1 MAPMP
6 EGSSSTLTPPTTAA
20 PALKVGF
27 NDRVP
32 LLQLSVMTVQNIFAV
47 TGMFLFPAV
56 LGTSLHLAPLTVAE
70 LYGATFIVTGIGT
83 VINSAFGL
91 RLPVVL
97 GPWAPMLS
105 GLVSAAKVAGLGGA
119 FGSMFT
125 ASLIWVVLS
134 IPFPGF
140 SVVSYLGKLFRAP
153 ILYGG
158 VVLILMTSLTDVTVV
173 NWLGTPGTGGFG
185 KASWIGGGVALV
197 VTFAILALVRGPV
210 RSVAMLCGI
219 AAGVIVY
226 ACLGSVSF
234 SRVGKSPWLFDFH
247 LFPFGFSVSPVLVV
261 LFFLLLMTSVS
272 NSLAL
277 YNVTGEWSGAE
288 LGGRRM
294 AWGILGQSVT
304 AVAAAVFGS
313 FSSTTYPSNL
323 AIVRASRVGSRWVT
337 ITTGVVM
344 IVGGSILKFD
354 AIFVSIPSN
363 VIAASAIILFGVLAM
378 SAIESLSRVSWDQL
392 NFLVLGPAFMISIG
406 GLFITATTLDQ
417 FPLIVRQILSQ
428 PLLTGPV
435 LLVLLHLVVNHVVR
449 PRLAEASGSR
459 EENLPVASGTP
470 AGAREMTA

>member
-1 MAPMP
+1 MAPTP
-6 EGSSSTLTPPTTAA
+6 EGSSPTPASTAA
-20 PALKVGF
+20 ATPALKVGF

-32 LLQLSVMTVQNIFAV
+32 LLQLSVMTLQNIFAV

-56 LGTSLHLAPLTVAE
+56 LGSSLHLAPLTVAE

-105 GLVSAAKVAGLGGA
+105 GLISGAKIAGLGGA
-119 FGSMFT
+119 FGSMFV

-140 SVVSYLGKLFRAP
+140 SVVAYLGKLFRAP

-158 VVLILMTSLTDVTVV
+158 VLLILMTSLTDVTVV
-173 NWLGTPGTGGFG
+173 NWLGTPGTVGFG
-185 KASWIGGGVALV
+185 KASWIGGAVALL
-197 VTFAILALVRGPV
+197 VTFAILALVRGSV

-219 AAGVIVY
+219 VAGVIAY
-226 ACLGSVSF
+226 ACIGSISF
-234 SRVGKSPWLFDFH
+234 ARVGSAPWLFNFH
-247 LFPFGFSVSPVLVV
+247 VFPFGFSVNPVLVV

-288 LGGRRM
+288 LGGTRM
-294 AWGILGQSVT
+294 AWGILGQSVA
-304 AVAAAVFGS
+304 AVAAALFGS

-323 AIVRASRVGSRWVT
+323 AIVRASRVGSRWITV
-337 ITTGVVM
+337 TTGVVM

-378 SAIESLSRVSWDQL
+378 SAIESLSRVKWDQL
-392 NFLVLGPAFMISIG
+392 NFLVLGPAFMIAIG
-406 GLFITATTLDQ
+406 GLFITTTTLAQ

-428 PLLTGPV
+428 PLLDGPV
-435 LLVLLHLVVNHVVR
+435 LLVVLHLIVNHVVR
-449 PRLAEASGSR
+449 PRIAES
-459 EENLPVASGTP
+459 EEPPAAPVPVAADASEVS
-470 AGAREMTA
+470 A

>member
-1 MAPMP
+1 MAATP
-6 EGSSSTLTPPTTAA
+6 EGSSATRTSPASAA
-20 PALKVGF
+20 PALRVGF
-27 NDRVP
+27 DGRVP

-56 LGTSLHLAPLTVAE
+56 LGTSLHLAPSTVAE

-83 VINSAFGL
+83 VLNSAFGL

-105 GLVSAAKVAGLGGA
+105 GLVSAAKIAGLGGA

-125 ASLIWVVLS
+125 AGLIWTVLS
-134 IPFPGF
+134 IPLPGF
-140 SVVSYLGKLFRAP
+140 SVVSYLGRMFRAP

-158 VVLILMTSLTDVTVV
+158 VILILMTSLTDVTVV
-173 NWLGTPGTGGFG
+173 NWLGTPGTSGFG

-197 VTFAILALVRGPV
+197 VTFAILALARGPL

-219 AAGVIVY
+219 AAGVIAY
-226 ACLGSVSF
+226 ACIGSVSF
-234 SRVGKSPWLFDFH
+234 ARVGASPWLFDFR
-247 LFPFGFSVSPVLVV
+247 LFPFGFSVNPVLVV

-277 YNVTGEWSGAE
+277 YNVTGEWSGTE

-304 AVAAAVFGS
+304 AVAAAALGS

-337 ITTGVVM
+337 VTTGIVM

-392 NFLVLGPAFMISIG
+392 NFLVLGPAFMIAIG
-406 GLFITATTLDQ
+406 GLFIAPATLAH
-417 FPLIVRQILSQ
+417 FPLIVRQVLSQ
-428 PLLTGPV
+428 PLLDGPV
-435 LLVLLHLVVNHVVR
+435 LLVLLHLLVNHVVR
-449 PRLAEASGSR
+449 PRLAAAPDPVAASI
-459 EENLPVASGTP
+459 PVASGAP
-470 AGAREMTA
+470 EMMA

>member
-1 MAPMP
+1 MAATP
-6 EGSSSTLTPPTTAA
+6 EGSSATRTSPASAA
-20 PALKVGF
+20 PALRVGF
-27 NDRVP
+27 DGRVP

-56 LGTSLHLAPLTVAE
+56 LGTSLHLAPPTVAE

-83 VINSAFGL
+83 VLNSAFGL

-105 GLVSAAKVAGLGGA
+105 GLVSAAKIAGLGGA

-125 ASLIWVVLS
+125 AGLIWTVLS
-134 IPFPGF
+134 IPLPGF
-140 SVVSYLGKLFRAP
+140 SVVSYLGRMFRAP

-158 VVLILMTSLTDVTVV
+158 VILILMTSLTDVTVV
-173 NWLGTPGTGGFG
+173 NWLGTPGTSGFG

-197 VTFAILALVRGPV
+197 VTFAILALARGPL

-219 AAGVIVY
+219 AAGVIAY
-226 ACLGSVSF
+226 ACIGSVSF
-234 SRVGKSPWLFDFH
+234 ARVGASPWLFDFR
-247 LFPFGFSVSPVLVV
+247 LFPFGFSVNPVLVV

-277 YNVTGEWSGAE
+277 YNVTGEWSGTE

-304 AVAAAVFGS
+304 AVAAAALGS

-337 ITTGVVM
+337 VTTGIVM

-392 NFLVLGPAFMISIG
+392 NFLVLGPAFMIAIG
-406 GLFITATTLDQ
+406 GLFIAPATLAH
-417 FPLIVRQILSQ
+417 FPLIVRQVLAQ
-428 PLLTGPV
+428 PLLDGPV
-435 LLVLLHLVVNHVVR
+435 LLVLLHLLVNHVVR
-449 PRLAEASGSR
+449 PRLAAAPDPVAASI
-459 EENLPVASGTP
+459 PVASGAP
-470 AGAREMTA
+470 EMMA

>member
-1 MAPMP
+1 MAATP
-6 EGSSSTLTPPTTAA
+6 EGSSATRTSPASAT
-20 PALKVGF
+20 PALRVGF
-27 NDRVP
+27 DGRVP

-56 LGTSLHLAPLTVAE
+56 LGTSLHLAPSTVAE

-83 VINSAFGL
+83 VLNSAFGL

-105 GLVSAAKVAGLGGA
+105 GLVSAAKIAGLGGA
-119 FGSMFT
+119 FGSMFI
-125 ASLIWVVLS
+125 AGLIWTVLS
-134 IPFPGF
+134 IPLPGF
-140 SVVSYLGKLFRAP
+140 SVVSYLGRMFRAP

-158 VVLILMTSLTDVTVV
+158 VILILMTSLTDVTVV
-173 NWLGTPGTGGFG
+173 NWLGTPGTSGFG

-197 VTFAILALVRGPV
+197 VTFAILALARGPL

-219 AAGVIVY
+219 AAGVIAY
-226 ACLGSVSF
+226 ACIGSVSF
-234 SRVGKSPWLFDFH
+234 ARVGASPWLFDFR
-247 LFPFGFSVSPVLVV
+247 LFPFGFSVNPVLVV

-277 YNVTGEWSGAE
+277 YNVTGEWSGTE

-304 AVAAAVFGS
+304 AVAAAALGS

-337 ITTGVVM
+337 VTTGIVM

-392 NFLVLGPAFMISIG
+392 NFLVLGPAFMIAIG
-406 GLFITATTLDQ
+406 GLFIAPATLAH
-417 FPLIVRQILSQ
+417 FPLIVRQVLAQ
-428 PLLTGPV
+428 PLLDGPV
-435 LLVLLHLVVNHVVR
+435 LLVLLHLLVNHVVR
-449 PRLAEASGSR
+449 PRLAAAPD
-459 EENLPVASGTP
+459 PVAASIPVTSGAP
-470 AGAREMTA
+470 EMMA

>member
-1 MAPMP
+1 MASAP
-6 EGSSSTLTPPTTAA
+6 ENSPSTAS

-27 NDRVP
+27 DERVP
-32 LLQLSVMTVQNIFAV
+32 PLQQGVMTLQNVFAI

-56 LGTSLHLAPLTVAE
+56 LGTSLHLAPSTVAE

-83 VINSAFGL
+83 VINSVFGL

-97 GPWAPMLS
+97 GPWAPMLT
-105 GLVSAAKVAGLGGA
+105 GLIAAAKIAGLGAA
-119 FGSMFT
+119 FGSFFV

-140 SVVSYLGKLFRAP
+140 SVASYLGRLFRDP

-158 VVLILMTSLTDVTVV
+158 VILILMTSLTDVTVV
-173 NWLGTPGTGGFG
+173 NWIGTPGTADFG
-185 KASWIGGGVALV
+185 KASWIGGAVALV
-197 VTFAILALVRGPV
+197 VTFALLALVRGPV

-226 ACLGSVSF
+226 AFLGPVSF
-234 SRVGKSPWLFDFH
+234 ARVGKSPWLYNFH
-247 LFPFGFSVSPVLVV
+247 AFPFGFSVSAILVV

-277 YNVTGEWSGAE
+277 YNVTGEWSGVE

-304 AVAAAVFGS
+304 AVAAAALGT

-323 AIVRASRVGSRWVT
+323 AIVRASRIGSRWVT
-337 ITTGVVM
+337 ATTGAVL

-354 AIFVSIPSN
+354 AIFVSIPST

-406 GLFITATTLDQ
+406 GIFVTDATLAQ
-417 FPLIVRQILSQ
+417 FPLIVREIISQ
-428 PLLTGPV
+428 PLLDGPV
-435 LLVLLHLVVNHVVR
+435 LLVLAHLLINHVVR
-449 PRLAEASGSR
+449 PRLGESPRSGSQPR
-459 EENLPVASGTP
+459 EVTVAAPTP
-470 AGAREMTA
+470 EATV

>member
-1 MAPMP
+1 MAATP
-6 EGSSSTLTPPTTAA
+6 EGSSATRTSPASAA
-20 PALKVGF
+20 PALRVGF
-27 NDRVP
+27 DGRVP

-56 LGTSLHLAPLTVAE
+56 LGTSLHLAPSTVAE

-83 VINSAFGL
+83 VLNSAFGL

-105 GLVSAAKVAGLGGA
+105 GLVSAAKIAGLGGA

-125 ASLIWVVLS
+125 AGLIWTVLS
-134 IPFPGF
+134 IPLPGF
-140 SVVSYLGKLFRAP
+140 SVVSYLGRMFRAP

-158 VVLILMTSLTDVTVV
+158 VILILMTSLTDVTVV
-173 NWLGTPGTGGFG
+173 NWLGTPGTSGFG

-197 VTFAILALVRGPV
+197 VTFAILALARGPL

-219 AAGVIVY
+219 AAGVIAY
-226 ACLGSVSF
+226 ACIGSVSF
-234 SRVGKSPWLFDFH
+234 ARVGASPWLFDFR
-247 LFPFGFSVSPVLVV
+247 LFPFGFSVNPVLVV

-277 YNVTGEWSGAE
+277 YNVTGEWSGTE

-304 AVAAAVFGS
+304 AVAAAALGS

-337 ITTGVVM
+337 VATGIVM

-392 NFLVLGPAFMISIG
+392 NFLVLGPAFMIAIG
-406 GLFITATTLDQ
+406 GLFIAPATLAH
-417 FPLIVRQILSQ
+417 FPLIVRQVLAQ
-428 PLLTGPV
+428 PLLDGPV
-435 LLVLLHLVVNHVVR
+435 LLVLLHLLVNHVVR
-449 PRLAEASGSR
+449 PRLAAAPD
-459 EENLPVASGTP
+459 PVAASIPVTSGAP
-470 AGAREMTA
+470 EMMA

>member
-1 MAPMP
+1 MAPLP
-6 EGSSSTLTPPTTAA
+6 EGSSPTLPSTATAP
-20 PALKVGF
+20 PALKIGF
-27 NDRVP
+27 DDRVP
-32 LLQLSVMTVQNIFAV
+32 LLQLSVMTLQNIFAV

-56 LGTSLHLAPLTVAE
+56 LGASLHLAPLTVAE

-97 GPWAPMLS
+97 GPWAPMLTGLIS
-105 GLVSAAKVAGLGGA
+105 GAKIAGLGGA
-119 FGSMFT
+119 FGSMFVAT
-125 ASLIWVVLS
+125 LIWVLLS

-140 SVVSYLGKLFRAP
+140 SMVSYFARLFRAP
-153 ILYGG
+153 VLYGG
-158 VVLILMTSLTDVTVV
+158 VLLILMTSLTDVTVV
-173 NWLGTPGTGGFG
+173 NWLGTPGTAAFG

-197 VTFAILALVRGPV
+197 VTFVILALVRGSV

-219 AAGVIVY
+219 AAGVIAY

-234 SRVGKSPWLFDFH
+234 SRVGTAPWLFDFH
-247 LFPFGFSVSPVLVV
+247 LFPFGFSVNPILVV

-277 YNVTGEWSGAE
+277 YNVTGEWSGTE
-288 LGGRRM
+288 LSGRRM
-294 AWGILGQSVT
+294 AWGILGQSVS
-304 AVAAAVFGS
+304 AVFAAAFGT

-337 ITTGVVM
+337 VTTGIVM

-378 SAIESLSRVSWDQL
+378 SAIESLSRVAWDQL

-406 GLFITATTLDQ
+406 GLFISTAALDQ

-428 PLLTGPV
+428 PLLDGPV
-435 LLVLLHLVVNHVVR
+435 LLVLLHLLINHVVR
-449 PRLAEASGSR
+449 PRLAATEKEPM
-459 EENLPVASGTP
+459 EESVPVTT
-470 AGAREMTA
+470 GAP

>member
-1 MAPMP
+1 MALTP
-6 EGSSSTLTPPTTAA
+6 EGSSVPLPAPADPL

-27 NDRVP
+27 DGRVP
-32 LLQLSVMTVQNIFAV
+32 PLQLSVMTVQNIFAV

-56 LGTSLHLAPLTVAE
+56 LGTSLHLALSVVAE

-105 GLVSAAKVAGLGGA
+105 GLISGAKIAGLGGA
-119 FGSMFT
+119 FGSMFV

-134 IPFPGF
+134 IPFAGF
-140 SVVSYLGKLFRAP
+140 SVVASLGRLFRAP
-153 ILYGG
+153 VLYGG
-158 VVLILMTSLTDVTVV
+158 VILILMTSLTDVTVV
-173 NWLGTPGTGGFG
+173 NWIGTPGTAAFG
-185 KASWIGGGVALV
+185 KASWIGGGIALV
-197 VTFAILALVRGPV
+197 VTFAILALSRGPV

-219 AAGVIVY
+219 AAGVIAY
-226 ACLGSVSF
+226 ALLGHVSF
-234 SRVGKSPWLFDFH
+234 ARVGTSPWLFDFH
-247 LFPFGFSVSPVLVV
+247 LFPFGFSVNPVLVV

-277 YNVTGEWSGAE
+277 YNVTGEWSGTE

-294 AWGILGQSVT
+294 AWGILGQSVA
-304 AVAAAVFGS
+304 AVAASVFGS

-337 ITTGVVM
+337 VTTGIVM

-378 SAIESLSRVSWDQL
+378 SAVESLSRVAWDQL

-406 GLFITATTLDQ
+406 GLFISTATLAE

-428 PLLTGPV
+428 PLLDGPV
-435 LLVLLHLVVNHVVR
+435 LLVLLHLLVNHVIR
-449 PRLAEASGSR
+449 PRFAATAEPAAAASV
-459 EENLPVASGTP
+459 PVPSGAP
-470 AGAREMTA
+470 EVIA

>member
-1 MAPMP
+1 MAATP
-6 EGSSSTLTPPTTAA
+6 EGSSATRTSPASAA
-20 PALKVGF
+20 PALRVGF
-27 NDRVP
+27 DGRVP

-56 LGTSLHLAPLTVAE
+56 LGTSLHLAPSTVAE

-105 GLVSAAKVAGLGGA
+105 GLVSAAKIAGLGGA

-125 ASLIWVVLS
+125 AGLIWTVLS
-134 IPFPGF
+134 IPLPGF
-140 SVVSYLGKLFRAP
+140 SVVSYLGRMFRAP

-158 VVLILMTSLTDVTVV
+158 VILILMTSLTDVTVV
-173 NWLGTPGTGGFG
+173 NWLGTPGTSGFG

-197 VTFAILALVRGPV
+197 VTFAILALARGPL

-219 AAGVIVY
+219 AAGVIAY
-226 ACLGSVSF
+226 ACIGSVSF
-234 SRVGKSPWLFDFH
+234 ARVGASPWLFDFR
-247 LFPFGFSVSPVLVV
+247 LFPFGFSVNPVLVV

-277 YNVTGEWSGAE
+277 YNVTGEWSGTE

-304 AVAAAVFGS
+304 AVAAAALGS

-337 ITTGVVM
+337 VTTGIVM

-392 NFLVLGPAFMISIG
+392 NFLVLGPAFMIAIG
-406 GLFITATTLDQ
+406 GLFIAPATLAH
-417 FPLIVRQILSQ
+417 FPLIVRQVLAQ
-428 PLLTGPV
+428 PLLDGPV
-435 LLVLLHLVVNHVVR
+435 LLVLLHLLVNHVVR
-449 PRLAEASGSR
+449 PRLAAAPDPVAASI
-459 EENLPVASGTP
+459 PVASGAP
-470 AGAREMTA
+470 EMMA

>member
-1 MAPMP
+1 MAATP
-6 EGSSSTLTPPTTAA
+6 EGSSATRTSPASAA
-20 PALKVGF
+20 PALRVGF
-27 NDRVP
+27 DGRVP

-56 LGTSLHLAPLTVAE
+56 LGTSLHLAPSTVAE

-83 VINSAFGL
+83 VLNSAFGL

-105 GLVSAAKVAGLGGA
+105 GLVSVAKIAGLGGA

-125 ASLIWVVLS
+125 AGLIWTVLS
-134 IPFPGF
+134 IPLPGF
-140 SVVSYLGKLFRAP
+140 SVVSYLGRMFRAP

-158 VVLILMTSLTDVTVV
+158 VILILMTSLTDVTVV
-173 NWLGTPGTGGFG
+173 NWLGTPGTSGFG

-197 VTFAILALVRGPV
+197 VTFAILALARGPL

-219 AAGVIVY
+219 AAGVIAY
-226 ACLGSVSF
+226 ACIGSVSF
-234 SRVGKSPWLFDFH
+234 ARVGASPWLFDFR
-247 LFPFGFSVSPVLVV
+247 LFPFGFSVNPVLVV

-277 YNVTGEWSGAE
+277 YNVTGEWSGTE

-304 AVAAAVFGS
+304 AVAAAALGS

-337 ITTGVVM
+337 VTTGIVM

-392 NFLVLGPAFMISIG
+392 NFLVLGPAFMIAIG
-406 GLFITATTLDQ
+406 GLFIAPATLAH
-417 FPLIVRQILSQ
+417 FPLIVRQVLAQ
-428 PLLTGPV
+428 PLLDGPV
-435 LLVLLHLVVNHVVR
+435 LLVLLHLLVNHVVR
-449 PRLAEASGSR
+449 PRLAAAPDPVAASI
-459 EENLPVASGTP
+459 PVASGAP
-470 AGAREMTA
+470 EMMA

>member
-1 MAPMP
+1 MAPTP
-6 EGSSSTLTPPTTAA
+6 EGISSTRTPPAVT
-20 PALKVGF
+20 ALKVGF

-32 LLQLSVMTVQNIFAV
+32 PLQLSVMTLQNIFAV

-56 LGTSLHLAPLTVAE
+56 LGTSLHLAPSAVAE

-105 GLVSAAKVAGLGGA
+105 GLVSAAKLSGLGSA
-119 FGSMFT
+119 FGSLFV
-125 ASLIWVVLS
+125 AALIWVVLS
-134 IPFPGF
+134 IPVGGF
-140 SVVSYLGKLFRAP
+140 SVVGYMGKLFRAP

-158 VVLILMTSLTDVTVV
+158 VILILMTSLTDVTVV
-173 NWLGTPGTGGFG
+173 NWLGTPGSAGFG
-185 KASWIGGGVALV
+185 KASWIGGGVALI
-197 VTFAILALVRGPV
+197 VTFAILACVRGPV

-226 ACLGSVSF
+226 AIIGHVSF
-234 SRVGKSPWLFDFH
+234 ARVGTSPWLFDFKP
-247 LFPFGFSVSPVLVV
+247 FPFGFAVNPLLVV

-277 YNVTGEWSGAE
+277 YNVTAEWSGAE
-288 LGGRRM
+288 LNGRRM
-294 AWGILGQSVT
+294 AWGILGQSIT
-304 AVAAAVFGS
+304 AVAAALFGS

-337 ITTGVVM
+337 VTTGIVM
-344 IVGGSILKFD
+344 IIGGSILKFD
-354 AIFVSIPSN
+354 AIFVSIPST
-363 VIAASAIILFGVLAM
+363 VIAASAVILFGVLAM

-406 GLFITATTLDQ
+406 GLFVTTATLAQ
-417 FPLIVRQILSQ
+417 FPLIVRQLLAQ
-428 PLLTGPV
+428 PLLDGPV
-435 LLVLLHLVVNHVVR
+435 LLVLLHLLVNHVIR
-449 PRLAEASGSR
+449 PRLAEEAEPPAENVPVTSGAP
-459 EENLPVASGTP
+459 EV
-470 AGAREMTA
+470 TA

>member
-1 MAPMP
+1 MAATP
-6 EGSSSTLTPPTTAA
+6 EGSSATRTSPASAA
-20 PALKVGF
+20 PALRVGF
-27 NDRVP
+27 DGRVP

-56 LGTSLHLAPLTVAE
+56 LGTSLHLAPPTVAE

-83 VINSAFGL
+83 VLNSAFGL

-105 GLVSAAKVAGLGGA
+105 GLVSAAKIAGLGGA
-119 FGSMFT
+119 FGSMFI
-125 ASLIWVVLS
+125 AGLIWTVLS
-134 IPFPGF
+134 IPLPGF
-140 SVVSYLGKLFRAP
+140 SVVSYLGRMFRAP

-158 VVLILMTSLTDVTVV
+158 VILILMTSLTDVTVV
-173 NWLGTPGTGGFG
+173 NWLGTPGTSGFG

-197 VTFAILALVRGPV
+197 VTFAILALARGPL

-219 AAGVIVY
+219 AAGVIAY
-226 ACLGSVSF
+226 ACIGSVSF
-234 SRVGKSPWLFDFH
+234 ARVGASPWLFDFR
-247 LFPFGFSVSPVLVV
+247 LFPFGFSVNPVLVV

-277 YNVTGEWSGAE
+277 YNVTGEWSGTE

-304 AVAAAVFGS
+304 AVAAAALGS

-337 ITTGVVM
+337 VTTGIVM

-392 NFLVLGPAFMISIG
+392 NFLVLGPAFMIAIG
-406 GLFITATTLDQ
+406 GLFIAPATLAH
-417 FPLIVRQILSQ
+417 FPLIVRQVLAQ
-428 PLLTGPV
+428 PLLDGPV
-435 LLVLLHLVVNHVVR
+435 LLVLLHLLVNHVVR
-449 PRLAEASGSR
+449 PRLAAAPD
-459 EENLPVASGTP
+459 PVAASIPVTSGAP
-470 AGAREMTA
+470 EMMA

>member
-1 MAPMP
+1 MR

-56 LGTSLHLAPLTVAE
+56 LGTTLHLAPLTVAE

-105 GLVSAAKVAGLGGA
+105 GLVSGAKVAGLGGA

-197 VTFAILALVRGPV
+197 VTFAILALVRGSV

-234 SRVGKSPWLFDFH
+234 SRVGKAPWLFDFH

-288 LGGRRM
+288 LGDGGWPG
-294 AWGILGQSVT
+294 A
-304 AVAAAVFGS
+304 
-313 FSSTTYPSNL
+313 SS
-323 AIVRASRVGSRWVT
+323 ASRSRQWPPRYWLVLVDHVPEQPRDRAGQPGRQPLMT

-378 SAIESLSRVSWDQL
+378 SAIESLSRVSWD
-392 NFLVLGPAFMISIG
+392 
-406 GLFITATTLDQ
+406 
-417 FPLIVRQILSQ
+417 
-428 PLLTGPV
+428 
-435 LLVLLHLVVNHVVR
+435 
-449 PRLAEASGSR
+449 
-459 EENLPVASGTP
+459 
-470 AGAREMTA
+470 